1 MSEQPPCPKCECP
14 YTYPQN
20 QLMACPDC
28 FHEWDP
34 NEVSEENTDEF
45 KAVDSLGAELKS
57 GDSIVLT
64 KDLKIKG
71 ATSGLKGGTKIK
83 NIKIVDGPDN
93 HNIYVKLPGVGQI
106 YITSKFVKKA

>member
-1 MSEQPPCPKCECP
+1 MSDQIPCPECKCP

-20 QLMACPDC
+20 NLMVCPDC
-28 FHEWDP
+28 YHEWDP
-34 NEVSEENTDEF
+34 NKQEEEETF
-45 KAVDSLGAELKS
+45 KAFDSLGAELKS

-83 NIKIVDGPDN
+83 NIKVVDGPDN

>member
-1 MSEQPPCPKCECP
+1 MNDQIPCPECQCP

-20 QLMACPDC
+20 KVMVCPDC

-34 NEVSEENTDEF
+34 TATQEEEVF
-45 KAVDSLGAELKS
+45 RAFDSLGNEIKS

-64 KDLKIKG
+64 KDLKVKG
-71 ATSGLKGGTKIK
+71 ASSTLKGGTKIK